1 MKNKRTDRGFFSL
14 SVFMEVN
21 MKITKKTLDIKYR
34 KTLGSEL
41 TNRID
46 LYNDFTCS
54 DIHDS
59 EDIVFMVF
67 SNEDR
72 LCIDKLYQITGIGS
86 KKSIDWESRVEIKH
100 LFKYLYKV
108 SLIPTEYYQQVK
120 GAFNFKGKCIEEKRY
135 KLNFQHKD
143 IAEKQNTIF
152 NFIDEQTMPDD
163 YVGLSLFAIKNY
175 NYKLLE
181 NIYREKEL
189 NIFEQ
194 VNETFKDKLIQKID
208 KSNHNKTSLQKE
220 IEQLST
226 VKDFVNYMKDKKNDI
241 LRKEPLYT
249 KNDNPTYTYPINL
262 ILCNTYIDFFVKNE
276 FNSAAPFYYQYRNYK
291 IATKILL
298 DSFMNDFE
306 PKTQKEIL
314 TILQEIYQNENF
326 NESHIKV
333 DKSNFGLYF
342 PLFMNF
348 RHSIELSFKLIYIN
362 ECVKKQLKSL
372 KECSKDLK
380 NHNLLLLLDLVRPY
394 LEEYISSEEL
404 DFYNSLCSFITY
416 FEHKDA
422 SFSRYIINNELDF
435 EALEK
440 INMYCK
446 DLTNYI
452 LEFYEMMDETLS
464 KIDFGFEFDNIF
476 TQ

>member
-1 MKNKRTDRGFFSL
+1 
-14 SVFMEVN
+14 MEVN
-21 MKITKKTLDIKYR
+21 MKITKKIFNHKYR
-34 KTLGSEL
+34 KALGEEL
-41 TNRID
+41 STDVD
-46 LYNDFTCS
+46 LYNEFTNS
-54 DIHDS
+54 DIDKLT
-59 EDIVFMVF
+59 DIVFIVF
-67 SNEDR
+67 SNEESI
-72 LCIDKLYQITGIGS
+72 CTNKPYIITGIGT
-86 KKSIDWESRVEIKH
+86 KEYIDWSSRVDLKDR
-100 LFKYLYKV
+100 FKYLYEV
-108 SLIPTEYYQQVK
+108 SLISTEYYCQLS
-120 GAFNFKGKCIEEKRY
+120 GASCFKGKCKEEKRY
-135 KLNFQHKD
+135 KLNFDYTDYKNSTD
-143 IAEKQNTIF
+143 ITNCKNTLFDFVKQQKMQ
-152 NFIDEQTMPDD
+152 IDNNI
-163 YVGLSLFAIKNY
+163 GLELLAIVNY
-175 NYKLLE
+175 NYRLLE
-181 NIYREKEL
+181 NVYRLKSL
-189 NIFEQ
+189 NISEPVDRRFR
-194 VNETFKDKLIQKID
+194 KALIQKIYKCNSNKID
-208 KSNHNKTSLQKE
+208 FENNIGQISTMKSF
-220 IEQLST
+220 
-226 VKDFVNYMKDKKNDI
+226 VKYMKTNRNDI
-241 LRKEPLYT
+241 LQEDSEKESLHR
-249 KNDNPTYTYPINL
+249 KNDNVIYTYPHCL
-262 ILCNTYIDFFVKNE
+262 TLDNTYIDFFVNNE

-291 IATKILL
+291 IATVILL
-298 DSFMNDFE
+298 DGFMNDFIE
-306 PKTQKEIL
+306 KTKEGISN
-314 TILQEIYQNENF
+314 ILQVLSQNETI
-326 NESHIKV
+326 NESHIKI

-380 NHNLLLLLDLVRPY
+380 NHDLLLLLDLVRPY

-404 DFYNSLCSFITY
+404 DFYDSLCSFITY